1 MKGRETPKLIYKK
14 ESFIMTIYT
23 NEERILIEGATALER
38 LNKALQLDLMLL
50 ELEKSVGLMDGLPL
64 PSL

>member
-1 MKGRETPKLIYKK
+1 
-14 ESFIMTIYT
+14 MTIYT

-64 PSL
+64 PSLQEVNENVG

>member
-1 MKGRETPKLIYKK
+1 
-14 ESFIMTIYT
+14 MTIYT